1 MDEPRMENLRM
12 GITFAKAVKMGIGG
26 GVYPLDAYNKKVLV
40 GDVIYTV
47 TTRINASSHYWLLEV
62 YE

>member
-26 GVYPLDAYNKKVLV
+26 AFIRWMP
-40 GDVIYTV
+40 
-47 TTRINASSHYWLLEV
+47 TTRKCLSGMSSTPSRPESMQAV
-62 YE
+62 TIGF

>member
-26 GVYPLDAYNKKVLV
+26 GVYPLDAYNNQVLL
-40 GDVIYTV
+40 GGVIYTI
-47 TTRINASSHYWLLEV
+47 TTRINASASYFLMEV

>member
-26 GVYPLDAYNKKVLV
+26 GVYPLDAYRHLQLFCRWRLPVSEILFQKP
-40 GDVIYTV
+40 IP
-47 TTRINASSHYWLLEV
+47 E
-62 YE
+62 